1 MQPKILIIDD
11 SRVSRETL
19 KSILPANKVEVLEA
33 TGGKEGLALAAKERP
48 NLILLDFFMP
58 DLNGDVVLKT
68 LQASPELNQIPVVMM
83 SANKAEIQRMLP
95 EFLDRFEFLD
105 KPFEPG
111 KLLQASHAAMK
122 KGRQAESAPANEMA
136 APSQPMA
143 APKPSAPAAAPTKL
157 APPPPPPVMPIA
169 QIATPKA
176 ASATPSNA
184 SALKVQHL
192 EARINQLY
200 QTNQEL
206 ILELAT
212 LKKQFSQLVT
222 FVKANQKN
230 NQKAAAAVNN

>member
-11 SRVSRETL
+11 SKVSRETL
-19 KSILPANKVEVLEA
+19 KSLLPASKVEVFEA
-33 TGGKEGLALAAKERP
+33 TGGKEGLAIAAKERP

-68 LQASPELNQIPVVMM
+68 LQASPELSQIPVVMM

-122 KGRQAESAPANEMA
+122 KGRQAEVVAPIEVVPLTPLA
-136 APSQPMA
+136 AP
-143 APKPSAPAAAPTKL
+143 
-157 APPPPPPVMPIA
+157 PVARSVEPVPEPIA
-169 QIATPKA
+169 L
-176 ASATPSNA
+176 ASALPTAIKVASISPSHA
-184 SALKVQHL
+184 SALKVEHL

-200 QTNQEL
+200 QTNQTL
-206 ILELAT
+206 TVELAT
-212 LKKQFSQLVT
+212 LKKQFAQLVT
-222 FVKANQKN
+222 FVKANQRSQ
-230 NQKAAAAVNN
+230 QKVAAASHN

>member
-11 SRVSRETL
+11 SKVSRETL
-19 KSILPANKVEVLEA
+19 KSLLPASKVEVFEA
-33 TGGKEGLALAAKERP
+33 TGGKEGLAIAAKERP

-68 LQASPELNQIPVVMM
+68 LQASPELSQIPVVMM

-122 KGRQAESAPANEMA
+122 KGRQSEPVASVV
-136 APSQPMA
+136 APS
-143 APKPSAPAAAPTKL
+143 KAAAPMLT
-157 APPPPPPVMPIA
+157 PVAQAEPVLEPIA
-169 QIATPKA
+169 VAAIPPTAIKA
-176 ASATPSNA
+176 ASISPSHA
-184 SALKVQHL
+184 SALKVEHL

-200 QTNQEL
+200 HTNQTL
-206 ILELAT
+206 TVELAT
-212 LKKQFSQLVT
+212 LKKQFAQLVT
-222 FVKANQKN
+222 FVKSNQRSQ
-230 NQKAAAAVNN
+230 QKVAAANRN

>member
-11 SRVSRETL
+11 SKVSRETL
-19 KSILPANKVEVLEA
+19 KSLLPASKVEVFEA
-33 TGGKEGLALAAKERP
+33 TGGKEGLAIAAKERP

-68 LQASPELNQIPVVMM
+68 LQASPELSQIPVVMM

-122 KGRQAESAPANEMA
+122 KGRQAEVVAPIE
-136 APSQPMA
+136 
-143 APKPSAPAAAPTKL
+143 AAAPT
-157 APPPPPPVMPIA
+157 PPVARTEPVLEPIA
-169 QIATPKA
+169 LASVVPTAIKA
-176 ASATPSNA
+176 ASISPSHA
-184 SALKVQHL
+184 SALKVEHL

-200 QTNQEL
+200 QTNQTL
-206 ILELAT
+206 TVELAT
-212 LKKQFSQLVT
+212 LKKQFAQLVT
-222 FVKANQKN
+222 FVKANQRSQ
-230 NQKAAAAVNN
+230 QKVAAASHN

>member
-11 SRVSRETL
+11 SKVSRETL
-19 KSILPANKVEVLEA
+19 KSLLPASKVEVFEA
-33 TGGKEGLALAAKERP
+33 TGGKEGLAIAAQELP

-68 LQASPELNQIPVVMM
+68 LQASPALSQIPVVMM

-122 KGRQAESAPANEMA
+122 KGRQAEPAPASPTIQPPTA
-136 APSQPMA
+136 SPTKITPIATIPITPSPAPI
-143 APKPSAPAAAPTKL
+143 PSAIPT
-157 APPPPPPVMPIA
+157 
-169 QIATPKA
+169 
-176 ASATPSNA
+176 ASLSPSKA
-184 SALKVQHL
+184 SALKVDHL
-192 EARINQLY
+192 EAKINQLY

-206 ILELAT
+206 RSELTT

-222 FVKANQKN
+222 FVKANQKTN
-230 NQKAAAAVNN
+230 QQQKAATANRN

>member
-11 SRVSRETL
+11 SKVSRETL
-19 KSILPANKVEVLEA
+19 KSLLPASKVEVFEA
-33 TGGKEGLALAAKERP
+33 TGGKEGLAIAAKELP

-68 LQASPELNQIPVVMM
+68 LQASPELSQIPVVMM

-122 KGRQAESAPANEMA
+122 KGRQAEAVAPIEV
-136 APSQPMA
+136 APVTP
-143 APKPSAPAAAPTKL
+143 PAARSVE
-157 APPPPPPVMPIA
+157 PVPEPIA
-169 QIATPKA
+169 LASALPTAIKA
-176 ASATPSNA
+176 ASISPSHA
-184 SALKVQHL
+184 SALKVEHL

-200 QTNQEL
+200 QTNQTL
-206 ILELAT
+206 TVELAT
-212 LKKQFSQLVT
+212 LKKQFAQLVT
-222 FVKANQKN
+222 FVKANQRSQ
-230 NQKAAAAVNN
+230 QKVAAASHN

>member
-11 SRVSRETL
+11 SKVSRETL
-19 KSILPANKVEVLEA
+19 KSLLPASKVEVFEA
-33 TGGKEGLALAAKERP
+33 TGGKEGLAIAAKERP

-68 LQASPELNQIPVVMM
+68 LQASPDLSQIPVVMM

-122 KGRQAESAPANEMA
+122 KGRQAE
-136 APSQPMA
+136 PSKLAEP
-143 APKPSAPAAAPTKL
+143 PKPVAVTPIAPVPIPAIPIAPVPIASTIPAAS
-157 APPPPPPVMPIA
+157 I
-169 QIATPKA
+169 
-176 ASATPSNA
+176 SPSKA
-184 SALKVQHL
+184 SALKVDHL
-192 EARINQLY
+192 EAKINQLY
-200 QTNQEL
+200 QSNQEL
-206 ILELAT
+206 RSELTT

-222 FVKANQKN
+222 FVKANQKTTQQ
-230 NQKAAAAVNN
+230 QKAAAAKHN

>member
-11 SRVSRETL
+11 SKVSRETL
-19 KSILPANKVEVLEA
+19 KSLLPASKVEVFEA
-33 TGGKEGLALAAKERP
+33 TGGKEGLAIAAKERP

-68 LQASPELNQIPVVMM
+68 LQASPELSQIPVVMM

-122 KGRQAESAPANEMA
+122 KGRQAEAVVPIEVAPVT
-136 APSQPMA
+136 
-143 APKPSAPAAAPTKL
+143 PAAARSELVPE
-157 APPPPPPVMPIA
+157 PIA
-169 QIATPKA
+169 LASVVPTAIKA
-176 ASATPSNA
+176 ASISPSHA
-184 SALKVQHL
+184 SALKVEHL

-200 QTNQEL
+200 QTNQTL
-206 ILELAT
+206 TVELAT
-212 LKKQFSQLVT
+212 LKKQFAQLVT
-222 FVKANQKN
+222 FVKANQRSQ
-230 NQKAAAAVNN
+230 QKVAAASHN